1 MNSPAHPFESAADE
15 QAALWA
21 ARLDGSELTAADRR
35 ALESWLAEAPAHRAL
50 LSSYCRLSAEL
61 EAQIPALQGAAQ
73 TPDERSGRPHRP
85 RWIAPLALAAAAGLA
100 IGLWLGRPSARAL
113 TFAAP
118 AGQRQSFTL
127 GDGTRVEL
135 NARTRLEVE
144 LGRTERRVRLAQGEA
159 FFNVSKDPSRPF
171 TVATPAGSVRVTG
184 TTFDVK
190 SDTDSDL
197 DVTVVEGR
205 VLVRPGDPEGSGPS
219 APWVLGPGDRLS
231 ARGDR
236 VSKQSLSGDDLADTL
251 AWRQGRIVF
260 HGAALQDALAPFAR
274 YHGLTISVDSGAA
287 GLSIGGRYSLDDLEG
302 FLQGVGSGHGV
313 QLRMQT
319 EPDGSV
325 RVSLGGKP

>member
-1 MNSPAHPFESAADE
+1 MNPSAEPFESAADE

-21 ARLDGSELTAADRR
+21 ARLDGSELTPGDRR
-35 ALESWLAEAPAHRAL
+35 ALEAWLAEAPAHREL
-50 LSSYCRLSAEL
+50 LSAYCRLSAEL
-61 EAQIPALQGAAQ
+61 EAQIPARLGAA
-73 TPDERSGRPHRP
+73 PAFAAGASGRPRAR
-85 RWIAPLALAAAAGLA
+85 RWIAPLALAAAAGLV
-100 IGLWLGRPSARAL
+100 IGLWLGRPANSL
-113 TFAAP
+113 TLAAP
-118 AGQRQSFTL
+118 AGRRQAFTL

-159 FFNVSKDPSRPF
+159 FFSVSKDPSRPF

-184 TTFDVK
+184 TTFDVS

-205 VLVRPGDPEGSGPS
+205 VLVRPGDPDGNGPT

-236 VSKQSLSGDDLADTL
+236 VSKQSLAGDDLADVL

-260 HGAALQDALAPFAR
+260 HGASLRDALVPFAR
-274 YHGLTISVDSGAA
+274 YHGLRIAVDEGAA
-287 GLSIGGRYSLDDLEG
+287 GLSVGGTSSLDDLDG
-302 FLQGVGSGHGV
+302 FLQGIGSMHGV
-313 QLRMQT
+313 RLRMETQ
-319 EPDGSV
+319 PDGSV
-325 RVSLGGKP
+325 RVSVAGKP